1 MNYTFI
7 GDIHSASDDLK
18 VLLNAIN
25 TEEDRLIFLG
35 DYIDGTATRHFS
47 KHEETQLIDPLGVL
61 DILMNRVNQHSDI
74 VLLGNHDDFLGT
86 DSYW

>member
-35 DYIDGTATRHFS
+35 DYIGQ
-47 KHEETQLIDPLGVL
+47 QLGIFQS
-61 DILMNRVNQHSDI
+61 MKKRN
-74 VLLGNHDDFLGT
+74 
-86 DSYW
+86 